1 MTLDIY
7 SRSGLSMTYIREPY
21 TKGSYSLYIVFS
33 GWDNRLYSIRSS
45 GTLGTNWGYLMSF
58 DEVRATN
65 PFIASNQDKLFIT
78 YSLWYYHLFLLRTT
92 L

>member
-1 MTLDIY
+1 V
-7 SRSGLSMTYIREPY
+7 SQY

-45 GTLGTNWGYLMSF
+45 DTLGTNWGYLMSF
-58 DEVRATN
+58 DEVRETN